1 MDLTIKL
8 NKNFTT
14 AFNKMQNEYGEEL
27 SRLNGFADSQL
38 SYTDFID
45 NFVDSETV
53 ADASIDGNANVGQ
66 KDIVTLINE
75 MPKPHQKLLAFN
87 KIYYEINKAYG
98 FKTANDWLRN
108 EWDGHLYLHDANT
121 SSFVHYCYK
130 GEETLTVKYGPT
142 IFYTS
147 FNELYNIVKE
157 GEKIDLKGNFYKE
170 PVDLFVL
177 DYDNEEI
184 CWTPVLSV
192 SKTPNKKKM
201 RFIKY
206 ANGNSQIVTEDHPII
221 TICGDI
227 PAKEITTE
235 HQVFSIRPSSLET
248 KVDNPIYTKEFG
260 WLVGMCLAE
269 GSAAQ
274 SVITIKQTEEKQREY
289 LLYLL
294 NKFSMPFTLDN
305 DDRIRIKVSKL
316 EKYIEKMLLG
326 KTAAYKQLPNNYM
339 RLPDEFMDGVVAGL
353 IDGDGTIDGYKH
365 RHCQI
370 RIASEILCHQIS
382 NYLQSKGIFCGDR
395 TPHIYKSSKS
405 FEQKLPLFGIGFTLT
420 NEEYFQNISS
430 IKINEKYELLIR
442 DGNFKNKKYIYD
454 YGWIPVIENSEYIED
469 CPVVYDIT
477 TTSHHFICNN
487 VLSHNCFA
495 YDLKDLAEKGLF
507 FIDNFNAEPPQHLET
522 FVDFVKEFVSW
533 ACNRSSGAV
542 GLPNLIPY
550 MTYFYH
556 KDLKSGEYNDGL
568 KYARQQIQRLIYA
581 LNQPFLRGGIQ
592 SAFTNTSIFD
602 HGYLEALFGGAEFP
616 DGTFMIDYIE
626 DIMAFQK
633 LFLETMSEIRSKN
646 MMTFPVNSIS
656 LLRKNSKF
664 EDEEFAK
671 WACQHNMKWN
681 DSNIFIDDN
690 VTSLSNCCRLK
701 SNIEDLGY
709 FNSIGGSALKVG
721 SVKVSTI
728 NLARLA
734 LEHPGNERE
743 YLVALRDLVEL
754 NLKCLDRVRYI
765 IKRNVEKGLLKN
777 FKYGV
782 VDFEHLYNTIG
793 FIGIYETMK
802 TFGYVE
808 IDELGNTFYTKE
820 AENFG
825 RRIFNTIHTVKDI
838 FRIDKDYQINTEQI
852 PGETA
857 AAKLMKKDKFFFN
870 DKVIDD
876 LPLYGNQFIPLGI
889 KTTLQERIRIA
900 AMFDGFCNGGSI
912 LHCNIES
919 PFNTFDQA
927 WKMLNYVADAGVTY
941 FAFNTKIQAC
951 KHNHGFFGTKCP
963 ICGEPVETEYTR
975 IVGFYTPIKTY
986 SKERK
991 AEYEMREWE
1000 NVNG

>member
-87 KIYYEINKAYG
+87 KIYYEINKTYG

-121 SSFVHYCYK
+121 SSFVHY
-130 GEETLTVKYGPT
+130 
-142 IFYTS
+142 
-147 FNELYNIVKE
+147 
-157 GEKIDLKGNFYKE
+157 
-170 PVDLFVL
+170 
-177 DYDNEEI
+177 
-184 CWTPVLSV
+184 
-192 SKTPNKKKM
+192 
-201 RFIKY
+201 
-206 ANGNSQIVTEDHPII
+206 
-221 TICGDI
+221 
-227 PAKEITTE
+227 
-235 HQVFSIRPSSLET
+235 
-248 KVDNPIYTKEFG
+248 
-260 WLVGMCLAE
+260 
-269 GSAAQ
+269 
-274 SVITIKQTEEKQREY
+274 
-289 LLYLL
+289 
-294 NKFSMPFTLDN
+294 
-305 DDRIRIKVSKL
+305 
-316 EKYIEKMLLG
+316 
-326 KTAAYKQLPNNYM
+326 
-339 RLPDEFMDGVVAGL
+339 
-353 IDGDGTIDGYKH
+353 
-365 RHCQI
+365 
-370 RIASEILCHQIS
+370 
-382 NYLQSKGIFCGDR
+382 
-395 TPHIYKSSKS
+395 
-405 FEQKLPLFGIGFTLT
+405 
-420 NEEYFQNISS
+420 
-430 IKINEKYELLIR
+430 
-442 DGNFKNKKYIYD
+442 
-454 YGWIPVIENSEYIED
+454 
-469 CPVVYDIT
+469 
-477 TTSHHFICNN
+477 
-487 VLSHNCFA
+487 CFA

-656 LLRKNSKF
+656 LLRKNGKF

-701 SNIEDLGY
+701 SNIEDILDGAY
-709 FNSIGGSALKVG
+709 FNSIGGTALKVG

-734 LEHPGNERE
+734 LEHPDNERE

-802 TFGYVE
+802 TFGYVK
-808 IDELGNTFYTKE
+808 IDELGNSFYTKE
-820 AENFG
+820 AEDFG
-825 RRIFNTIHTVKDI
+825 RRIFNTIHTVKDS
-838 FRIDKDYQINTEQI
+838 FKIDKDYQINTEQI

-889 KTTLQERIRIA
+889 RTTLQERIRIA